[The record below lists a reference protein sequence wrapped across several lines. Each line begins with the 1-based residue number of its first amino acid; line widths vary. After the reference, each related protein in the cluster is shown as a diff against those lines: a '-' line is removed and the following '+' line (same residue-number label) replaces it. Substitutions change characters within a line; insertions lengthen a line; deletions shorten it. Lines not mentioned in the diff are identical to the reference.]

1 MNPTRAFRAVLAA
14 LALTAAVASTR
25 ADVVTLVPGST
36 VKGAVSG
43 SVRGQ
48 VQSESAT
55 EVVVKLGNNL
65 INVPADQVV
74 SVRYD
79 GQPANMVLAETREAS
94 GQLAEAADLYKKAID
109 LAVSRPLIAQAAR
122 FKQAELTADIA
133 LADPSKTTEAMALL
147 DAFVKAYPDGRQAAP
162 ALEKLTRLLLQKGD
176 YARVDRALADLARLP
191 HGGERAGVL
200 KARVAARRGDH
211 AAAVAELDRL
221 IKSAPAGSSLVRE
234 ARLARAESLAALKK
248 FDEAEAEILGVIQAL
263 PAEDVAA
270 QSAAHNT
277 LGDCLRAAGRPK
289 DALFAY
295 LYTDLIY
302 SKDKEQHPRA
312 LAQISRLWRVLKR
325 DDRADEVWNRLKQE
339 YPRSPWLTSK
349 ASP

>member
-1 MNPTRAFRAVLAA
+1 MNLPRVSRSVLA
-14 LALTAAVASTR
+14 LLLISAAASVR
-25 ADVVTLVPGST
+25 ADVVVLVPGST

-48 VQSESAT
+48 VQSESAA

-79 GQPANMVLAETREAS
+79 GQPANMVLAETREAA

-109 LAVSRPLIAQAAR
+109 LAEEKPLIQQVAR
-122 FKQAELTADIA
+122 FKQADLTADIA
-133 LADPSKTTEAMALL
+133 LADPSRTAEAIALL
-147 DAFVKAYPDGRQAAP
+147 DAFVKAYPNGRQTAP

-176 YARVDRALADLARLP
+176 YARVDRALADLTRLP
-191 HGGERAGVL
+191 HGAERAGVS

-221 IKSAPAGSSLVRE
+221 IKSAPAGSGLLRE

-248 FDEAEAEILGVIQAL
+248 FAEAEAEVLGVIQAL

-270 QSAAHNT
+270 QAAAHNT

-312 LAQISRLWRVLKR
+312 LAQISRLWRELKR
-325 DDRADEVWNRLKQE
+325 DDRADEAWNRLKQE
-339 YPRSPWLTSK
+339 YPRSPWLTAK